1 MDISVTE
8 FRAQCL
14 ELIRQVECGGEVV
27 EITRHGKLVARL
39 MPPAARSTQG
49 PQPWTTLRG
58 SGELHAEP
66 EESVLEAQSFDAL
79 R

>member
-1 MDISVTE
+1 MDLFVNE

-14 ELIRQVECGGEVV
+14 ELIRQV
-27 EITRHGKLVARL
+27 VARL
-39 MPPAARSTQG
+39 TPPSARSAQS

-58 SGELHAEP
+58 SGVLHAEP
-66 EESVLEAQSFDAL
+66 DESVLEAQPFDAL

>member
-1 MDISVTE
+1 MTE

-14 ELIRQVECGGEVV
+14 ELIRQVESGGEVV

-39 MPPAARSTQG
+39 MPPSLGSGPGPKPWAA
-49 PQPWTTLRG
+49 LRG
-58 SGELHAEP
+58 SGVLHAEP
-66 EESVLEAQSFDAL
+66 EESVLDAQAFDAL

>member
-14 ELIRQVECGGEVV
+14 ELIRQVESGGEVV

-39 MPPAARSTQG
+39 TPPSASSAQS

-58 SGELHAEP
+58 SGVLHAEP
-66 EESVLEAQSFDAL
+66 EESVLEAHAFDAL

>member
-14 ELIRQVECGGEVV
+14 ELIRQVERGGEAVA
-27 EITRHGKLVARL
+27 ITRHGKLVARL
-39 MPPAARSTQG
+39 IPPTARSAQG
-49 PQPWTTLRG
+49 PPPWTTLRG
-58 SGELHAEP
+58 SGVLHVEP
-66 EESVLEAQSFDAL
+66 AESVLEDQAFDAL

>member
-1 MDISVTE
+1 MDVSVTE

-14 ELIRQVECGGEVV
+14 ELIRQVENGGEVV

-39 MPPAARSTQG
+39 TPPSARSAQS

-58 SGELHAEP
+58 SGVLHAEP
-66 EESVLEAQSFDAL
+66 GETVLEAQAFDAL

>member
-14 ELIRQVECGGEVV
+14 ELIRQVERGCEAVA
-27 EITRHGKLVARL
+27 ITRHGKLVARL
-39 MPPAARSTQG
+39 MPPTARSAQG
-49 PQPWTTLRG
+49 PPPWPTLRG
-58 SGELHAEP
+58 SGVLPVEP
-66 EESVLEAQSFDAL
+66 AESVLEEQACDAL